1 MHGQEV
7 MKQCCIHCGVLS
19 KTTKKKAAKCF
30 LTAQGRL
37 GGKKIAN
44 RRGEICCTWNRD
56 PQKKE
61 DPRGKWELLCSGAF
75 VYKDVSYE
83 GNANTLHTDLFS
95 WQKKTMKSWTPIPQI
110 IACTSPLDSIAEPIE
125 QGTAICTIV
134 C

>member
-1 MHGQEV
+1 M
-7 MKQCCIHCGVLS
+7 
-19 KTTKKKAAKCF
+19 
-30 LTAQGRL
+30 
-37 GGKKIAN
+37 
-44 RRGEICCTWNRD
+44 
-56 PQKKE
+56 QKKRRIRE
-61 DPRGKWELLCSGAF
+61 GNGNCFVVVFF

-110 IACTSPLDSIAEPIE
+110 IACTLALDSIAEPIE